1 MTMKYTRSYSEL
13 IKLKTF
19 RERYEYLRLGG
30 AVGIETFGFDRYLNQ
45 ALYHSKEWASI
56 RSQVILRDN
65 GCDLACEDRKLYGRI
80 IIHHINPLTEE
91 DIANRSMKI
100 FDMDNLIT
108 VSIDTHNAIHYGDES
123 LLFMEITDRSPND
136 TVLWR

>member
-1 MTMKYTRSYSEL
+1 MSKLKSYSEL
-13 IKLKTF
+13 IQLKTYE
-19 RERYEYLRLGG
+19 ERVMYLMLDGEIG
-30 AVGIETFGFDRYLNQ
+30 EQTFGEDRYLNQ
-45 ALYHSKEWASI
+45 ALYHSKEWESI

-123 LLFMEITDRSPND
+123 LLFMEMTDRSPND